1 MTLVRKI
8 TGAPPST
15 RLPAG
20 TIDTQAHMYLPGYPS
35 IEGGPP
41 NPPGELPT
49 PDQYRQ
55 LMAWLGIDRVVI
67 TQGNAQQKDHGNLVA
82 ALAEMGQSARGIGC
96 IDGDTPEKDL
106 DRLADCGVV
115 GARIMDLPGG
125 AVPLASLETVA
136 ERARARDWLMT
147 VQFDG
152 SRIEEEEPRLAA
164 LKQPWILDHHAK
176 IFDGPT
182 EGRKASIKRLLDTG
196 WCYFKFA
203 GCYES
208 SKVGGPGYEDVAE
221 VAREVAEHAPE
232 RIVWGTNWPHNMAK
246 TTEDYP
252 DDATLVDTVAGWFPS
267 ETALR
272 TALVETPDRL
282 FFNRVSIGAQP

>member
-1 MTLVRKI
+1 MMSIVRKV
-8 TGAPPST
+8 TGTPPST
-15 RLPAG
+15 RLPEG
-20 TIDTQAHMYLPGYPS
+20 TIDTQSHMYLPGYPAM
-35 IEGGPP
+35 EGGPP

-49 PDQYRQ
+49 PDQYQ
-55 LMAWLGIDRVVI
+55 QVMAWLGIDRVIV
-67 TQGNAQQKDHGNLVA
+67 TQGNAQQKDHANLLA
-82 ALAEMGQSARGIGC
+82 ALSEMGTTARGIGC
-96 IDGDTPEKDL
+96 IDGDTPDAEL
-106 DRLADCGVV
+106 DRLAQAGVV

-125 AVPLASLETVA
+125 AVPLSKLGEVA

-152 SRIEEEEPRLAA
+152 SRIEEEETRLAG

-182 EGRKASIKRLLDTG
+182 EGRKAAIKRLLDTG

-208 SKVGGPGYEDVAE
+208 SSTGAPGYDDVAE
-221 VAREVAEHAPE
+221 VAREMAAHAPE

-246 TTEDYP
+246 TTDAYP
-252 DDATLVDTVAGWFPS
+252 DDAALVDTVMQWFPS
-267 ETALR
+267 ADTMR
-272 TALVETPDRL
+272 MALVETPERL
-282 FFNRVSIGAQP
+282 FFRH